1 MMIGEL
7 IEWLRRCP
15 DDLSLRV
22 AVHKSS
28 RSVEFT
34 LTRSDSLQRHTV
46 SHHESF
52 AALDQAAFPIV
63 SQLLNDL
70 LDRLKPER

>member
-22 AVHKSS
+22 SVHKSS

-34 LTRSDSLQRHTV
+34 LTRIDSLQRHTV

-52 AALDQAAFPIV
+52 AALDQAAFSIV
-63 SQLLNDL
+63 ESLLPDL
-70 LDRLKPER
+70 LDRIKAER